1 MELPA
6 LSEDTVDP
14 DSVEAQLA
22 ADCSSLLT
30 VPAVPLQE
38 TSIVYEWDKWT
49 VWTYLA
55 YSLVSFVL
63 YIIQNCLCVGGYFF
77 FFLSNVGYL
86 FIIISSSIDSAFVC
100 IAS

>member
-14 DSVEAQLA
+14 DSVEPQLA

-38 TSIVYEWDKWT
+38 TSIVCEWAQ
-49 VWTYLA
+49 VAGWTYLV
-55 YSLVSFVL
+55 SRSFV
-63 YIIQNCLCVGGYFF
+63 YCV
-77 FFLSNVGYL
+77 
-86 FIIISSSIDSAFVC
+86 
-100 IAS
+100 